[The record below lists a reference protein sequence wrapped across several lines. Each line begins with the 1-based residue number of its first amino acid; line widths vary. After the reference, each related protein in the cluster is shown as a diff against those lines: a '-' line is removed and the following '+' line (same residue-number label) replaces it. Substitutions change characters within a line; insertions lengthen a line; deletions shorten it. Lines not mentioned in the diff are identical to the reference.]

1 MREKPLKRIM
11 RMAVLLGVLLSA
23 LLSAY
28 SLMGAR
34 QQPRA
39 KRPAREKSVKP
50 IWNATAIFNG
60 DLPAETPPFRIERG
74 RWRLH
79 WETDGPPN
87 SASLSFTV
95 FSVNQALPPILEKNG
110 LHPPD
115 TGIATFRQGGVFYIL
130 VSSYEANWRFIVES
144 SSP

>member
-1 MREKPLKRIM
+1 MRGKPLKRIM
-11 RMAVLLGVLLSA
+11 RTAVVLGVFLSV
-23 LLSAY
+23 LFLAY

-50 IWNATAIFNG
+50 IWSASAIFSG
-60 DLPAETPPFRIERG
+60 DMPAQTSPFVIERG

-110 LHPPD
+110 IHPPD
-115 TGIATFRQGGVFYIL
+115 AGTATFRQGGVFYVL
-130 VSSYEANWRFIVES
+130 VSSYEANWRFFVES
-144 SSP
+144 SNP